1 MNLTLAA
8 TGVFGH
14 AEAEFAGDKIVI
26 TYKKTTDKERGTI
39 AQLVERAKKKGMV
52 LSVQEKA
59 GPIAKIVDK
68 AKETMG
74 IEKAEGEEVPKPVE
88 DLMDVLMAKKGKLI
102 LSGDKTM
109 VEQLALETVE
119 EEIKH
124 KRVVSEAQE
133 DGSWKVITIG
143 EFKPAKDPEKKQ
155 AVTSHAP
162 IGGG

>member
-1 MNLTLAA
+1 MTLAV
-8 TGVFGH
+8 TGAFGH

-39 AQLVERAKKKGMV
+39 ATLVERAKKKGMT
-52 LSVQEKA
+52 LSVQEKG

-68 AKETMG
+68 AKEKMG
-74 IEKAEGEEVPKPVE
+74 IEKTKEAEKPVDE
-88 DLMDVLMAKKGKLI
+88 LMDVLMAKKGQLI

-109 VEQLALETVE
+109 VEQLALETIE
-119 EEIKH
+119 EEVKS

-133 DGSWKVITIG
+133 DGTWKVITIG
-143 EFKPAKDPEKKQ
+143 EFKPAKEADKKQ

-162 IGGG
+162 VGGG